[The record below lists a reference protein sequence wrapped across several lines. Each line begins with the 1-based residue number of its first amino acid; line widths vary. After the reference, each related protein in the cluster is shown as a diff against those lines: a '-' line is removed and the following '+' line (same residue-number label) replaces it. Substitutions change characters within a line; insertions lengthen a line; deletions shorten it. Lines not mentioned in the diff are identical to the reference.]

1 MDEEIEM
8 KQAEVQDR
16 LGARAVGRGSADGD
30 RLTVC
35 GMKLSFPF

>member
-16 LGARAVGRGSADGD
+16 LGVRRGSADGD
-30 RLTVC
+30 QLTAC
-35 GMKLSFPF
+35 GMKLSLPF